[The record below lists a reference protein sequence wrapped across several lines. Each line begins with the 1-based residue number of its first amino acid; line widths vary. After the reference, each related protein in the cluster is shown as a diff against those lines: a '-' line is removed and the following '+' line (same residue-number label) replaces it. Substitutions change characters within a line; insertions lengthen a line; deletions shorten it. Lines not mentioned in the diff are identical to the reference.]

1 MRFDLQK
8 IMVLMEA
15 RQIDGLTDQ
24 WTNILS
30 YRGVGMHIVCQVYLN
45 CHLVAQK
52 Y

>member
-24 WTNILS
+24 WTDRMS
-30 YRGVGMHIVCQVYLN
+30 YRDVRVLIVS
-45 CHLVAQK
+45 LVVSVK
-52 Y
+52 KN